1 MRRESYRL
9 RVVRRMARAAILVSI
24 FLFPAI
30 LHAQDSFVGHWEG
43 TVTLPTKT
51 IPIQVDFDHPASG
64 WQGTILFPE
73 TTAPVYAAKSV
84 SVDAGRVR
92 INLEM
97 GFSSVSLDG
106 QLSGDRSKERSR
118 RTAPRR
124 NSRSN
129 GRRERSLPAQNLRS
143 EQTRHRSPAPMKA
156 LRPDR
161 RRLPAEAKGRG
172 RAGLKCRRWRR
183 HRPANRE

>member
-1 MRRESYRL
+1 
-9 RVVRRMARAAILVSI
+9 MARAAILVSI

-106 QLSGDRSKERSR
+106 QLSGDTIEGTFTQDSTKAKFKVK
-118 RTAPRR
+118 RTAGAKPSGAESSKRT
-124 NSRSN
+124 NSAPQPGPDESPTA
-129 GRRERSLPAQNLRS
+129 GPAK
-143 EQTRHRSPAPMKA
+143 TAPTS
-156 LRPDR
+156 
-161 RRLPAEAKGRG
+161 
-172 RAGLKCRRWRR
+172 
-183 HRPANRE
+183 